1 MPLSQSFQFL
11 VDVSD
16 FKKEV
21 LLEANSDERARIFKG
36 YGGYLAIINDYI
48 NDGSHS
54 EVNIDSRTKSGI
66 LEYATF
72 DLYSALDVVR
82 QSKRGPQWEWESQR
96 GAHSQKILMYG
107 EGLRG
112 TVLHDA
118 TDHARLFSVPHPEY
132 VWRGGSSLGTCI
144 ALWPVSSF
152 GRQTR
157 TESVRDE
164 STQQE
169 VVLPL
174 PLCPACSLQNER
186 SNLFSAAEKEISKI
200 LMDNLINKF
209 VVSAQYKAVVDL
221 G

>member
-21 LLEANSDERARIFKG
+21 LLEAKSDERARIFKG

-82 QSKRGPQWEWESQR
+82 QSIRGPQWEWESQR
-96 GAHSQKILMYG
+96 GAYSQKK
-107 EGLRG
+107 
-112 TVLHDA
+112 
-118 TDHARLFSVPHPEY
+118 SY
-132 VWRGGSSLGTCI
+132 VW
-144 ALWPVSSF
+144 
-152 GRQTR
+152 
-157 TESVRDE
+157 
-164 STQQE
+164 
-169 VVLPL
+169 
-174 PLCPACSLQNER
+174 
-186 SNLFSAAEKEISKI
+186 
-200 LMDNLINKF
+200 
-209 VVSAQYKAVVDL
+209 
-221 G
+221 